1 MSGMFVVV
9 VVVSGAG
16 KSAPRQLSAYVAS
29 VTLRQS
35 PSRSVVVNVSR

>member
-1 MSGMFVVV
+1 MFVVV

-16 KSAPRQLSAYVAS
+16 KSASRQLSAYVVS
-29 VTLRQS
+29 VTPRQA